1 MKTKLMFAVLAA
13 AAVFTA
19 CTKEGPTMDAS
30 KTLKSVEI
38 SLDNLIYTKGA
49 AGDKIEAGDP
59 VQVNDVQIFLV
70 KSDGTFFTEAKKA
83 NGSTAA
89 DYTFT
94 GDAITNS
101 YTFHYVDTDV
111 NKVVVVANVA
121 PKEDEEDTFNPTNYE
136 DLQEM
141 TLQIDAQQDATE
153 LTLYGEGTLTKKGT
167 NHTTD
172 QDGNGNVQENQV
184 YTSDVT
190 LVPRV
195 ARIEVDGFRVIYT
208 EDDPETKD
216 VVESIYDEITFTQLA
231 MVNYIPTTPLWSGI
245 ESGDPVNPLD
255 EYYEGATVSNET
267 AIYNWL
273 GTKPEGTPTWTYDA
287 CNLTCTPEV
296 QAADFAT
303 PRAYHIFAG
312 NVVPTFFIHLTADD
326 VPAFLYTKSIKV
338 KGENNQLV
346 PLTAFE
352 EGTIYR
358 MSGATT
364 SLGDGA
370 IEIPEDV
377 IDPMDRCLEIT
388 VEVEPWQVVLVTP
401 EF

>member
-49 AGDKIEAGDP
+49 AGDKIAAGSP

-70 KSDGTFFTEAKKA
+70 KSNGTFFTEAKEA
-83 NGSTAA
+83 DGSSDAA
-89 DYTFT
+89 YTFT
-94 GDAITNS
+94 GTAITNS

-111 NKVVVVANVA
+111 NKVVVVANMGA
-121 PKEDEEDTFNPTNYE
+121 AFTATDYDDLKTKTLAIDNQQTATN
-136 DLQEM
+136 L
-141 TLQIDAQQDATE
+141 A
-153 LTLYGEGTLTKKGT
+153 LYGEGTLTKKGT

-184 YTSDVT
+184 YTSEVT
-190 LVPRV
+190 IAPRV

-208 EDDPETKD
+208 EDDPETED

-231 MVNYIPTTPLWSGI
+231 MVNYMPTTALWNGT
-245 ESGDPVNPLD
+245 ESGTLVNPLAT
-255 EYYEGATVSNET
+255 YYSGSTVSNET

-312 NVVPTFFIHLTADD
+312 NVVPTCFIHLTADG
-326 VPAFLYTKSIKV
+326 VPAFIYTKSIKDAA
-338 KGENNQLV
+338 GNEI
-346 PLTAFE
+346 TSFA

-358 MSGATT
+358 MSGDTASEATP
-364 SLGDGA
+364 DGA
-370 IEIPEDV
+370 IEVPEDV

>member
-49 AGDKIEAGDP
+49 AGDKIAAGSP

-70 KSDGTFFTEAKKA
+70 KSNGTFFTEAKEA
-83 NGSTAA
+83 DGSSDAA
-89 DYTFT
+89 YTFT
-94 GDAITNS
+94 GTAITNS

-111 NKVVVVANVA
+111 NKVVVVANMGA
-121 PKEDEEDTFNPTNYE
+121 AFTATDYDDLKTKTLAIDNQQTATN
-136 DLQEM
+136 L
-141 TLQIDAQQDATE
+141 A
-153 LTLYGEGTLTKKGT
+153 LYGEGTLTKKGT

-184 YTSDVT
+184 YTSEVT
-190 LVPRV
+190 IAPRV

-208 EDDPETKD
+208 EDDPETEN

-231 MVNYIPTTPLWSGI
+231 MVNYMPTTALWNGT
-245 ESGDPVNPLD
+245 ESGTLVNPLAT
-255 EYYEGATVSNET
+255 YYSGSTVSNET

-312 NVVPTFFIHLTADD
+312 NVVPTFFIHLTADG
-326 VPAFLYTKSIKV
+326 VPAFIYTKSIKDAA
-338 KGENNQLV
+338 GNEI
-346 PLTAFE
+346 TSFA

-358 MSGATT
+358 MSGDTASEATP
-364 SLGDGA
+364 DGA
-370 IEIPEDV
+370 IEVPEDV

>member
-49 AGDKIEAGDP
+49 AGDKIAAGSP

-70 KSDGTFFTEAKKA
+70 KSNGTFFTEAKEA
-83 NGSTAA
+83 DGSSDAA
-89 DYTFT
+89 YTFT
-94 GDAITNS
+94 GTAITNS

-111 NKVVVVANVA
+111 NKVVVVANMGA
-121 PKEDEEDTFNPTNYE
+121 AFTATDYDDLKTKTLAIDNQQTATN
-136 DLQEM
+136 L
-141 TLQIDAQQDATE
+141 A
-153 LTLYGEGTLTKKGT
+153 LYGEGTLTKKGT
-167 NHTTD
+167 NHTGD
-172 QDGNGNVQENQV
+172 EDGNGNVQENQV
-184 YTSDVT
+184 YTSEVT
-190 LVPRV
+190 IAPRV

-208 EDDPETKD
+208 EDDPETEV

-231 MVNYIPTTPLWSGI
+231 MVNYMPTTALWNGT
-245 ESGDPVNPLD
+245 ESGTLVNPLAT
-255 EYYEGATVSNET
+255 YYSGSTVSNET

-312 NVVPTFFIHLTADD
+312 NVVPTFFIHLTADG
-326 VPAFLYTKSIKV
+326 VPAFIYTKSIKDAA
-338 KGENNQLV
+338 GNEI
-346 PLTAFE
+346 TSFA

-358 MSGATT
+358 MSGDTASETT
-364 SLGDGA
+364 PDGA
-370 IEIPEDV
+370 IEVPEDV

>member
-19 CTKEGPTMDAS
+19 CTKEDPTMEPS

-49 AGDKIEAGDP
+49 AGDKIAAGSP

-70 KSDGTFFTEAKKA
+70 KSNGTFFTEAKEA
-83 NGSTAA
+83 DGSSDAA
-89 DYTFT
+89 YTFT
-94 GDAITNS
+94 GTAITNS

-111 NKVVVVANVA
+111 NKVVVVANMGA
-121 PKEDEEDTFNPTNYE
+121 AFTATDYDDLKTKTLAIDNQQTATN
-136 DLQEM
+136 L
-141 TLQIDAQQDATE
+141 A
-153 LTLYGEGTLTKKGT
+153 LYGEGTLTKKGT
-167 NHTTD
+167 NHTGD
-172 QDGNGNVQENQV
+172 EDGNGNVQENQV
-184 YTSDVT
+184 YTSEVT
-190 LVPRV
+190 IAPRV

-208 EDDPETKD
+208 EDDPETED

-231 MVNYIPTTPLWSGI
+231 MVNYMPTTALWNGT
-245 ESGDPVNPLD
+245 ESGTLVNPLAT
-255 EYYEGATVSNET
+255 YYSGSTVSNET

-312 NVVPTFFIHLTADD
+312 NVVPTFFIHLTADG
-326 VPAFLYTKSIKV
+326 VPAFIYTKSIKDAA
-338 KGENNQLV
+338 GNEI
-346 PLTAFE
+346 TSFA

-358 MSGATT
+358 MSGDTASETT
-364 SLGDGA
+364 PDGA
-370 IEIPEDV
+370 IEVPEDV

>member
-94 GDAITNS
+94 GTAITNS

-111 NKVVVVANVA
+111 NKVVVVANMGA
-121 PKEDEEDTFNPTNYE
+121 AFTATDYDDLKTKTLAIDNQQTATN
-136 DLQEM
+136 L
-141 TLQIDAQQDATE
+141 A
-153 LTLYGEGTLTKKGT
+153 LYGEGTLTKKGT

-184 YTSDVT
+184 YTSEVT
-190 LVPRV
+190 IAPRV

-208 EDDPETKD
+208 EDDPETED

-231 MVNYIPTTPLWSGI
+231 MVNYMPTTALWNGT
-245 ESGDPVNPLD
+245 ESGTLVNPLAT
-255 EYYEGATVSNET
+255 YYSGSTVSNET

-312 NVVPTFFIHLTADD
+312 NVVPTFFIHLTADG
-326 VPAFLYTKSIKV
+326 VPAFIYTKSIKDAA
-338 KGENNQLV
+338 GNEI
-346 PLTAFE
+346 TSFA

-358 MSGATT
+358 MSGDTASETT
-364 SLGDGA
+364 PDGA
-370 IEIPEDV
+370 IEVPEDV

>member
-49 AGDKIEAGDP
+49 AGNKITAGSP

-70 KSDGTFFTEAKKA
+70 KSDGTFFTEAKQA
-83 NGSTAA
+83 NGSDDAA
-89 DYTFT
+89 YTFT
-94 GDAITNS
+94 GTAITNS

-111 NKVVVVANVA
+111 NKVVVVANMGA
-121 PKEDEEDTFNPTNYE
+121 AFTATDYDDLKTKTLAIDNQQTATN
-136 DLQEM
+136 L
-141 TLQIDAQQDATE
+141 A
-153 LTLYGEGTLTKKGT
+153 LYGEGTLTKKGT

-184 YTSDVT
+184 YTSEVT
-190 LVPRV
+190 IAPRV

-208 EDDPETKD
+208 EDDPETED

-231 MVNYIPTTPLWSGI
+231 MVNYMPTTALWNGT
-245 ESGDPVNPLD
+245 ESGTLVNPLAT
-255 EYYEGATVSNET
+255 YYSGSTVSNET

-312 NVVPTFFIHLTADD
+312 NVVPTFFIHLTADG
-326 VPAFLYTKSIKV
+326 VPAFIYTKSIKDAA
-338 KGENNQLV
+338 GNEI
-346 PLTAFE
+346 TSFA

-358 MSGATT
+358 MSGDTASEATP
-364 SLGDGA
+364 DGA
-370 IEIPEDV
+370 IEVPEDV

>member
-19 CTKEGPTMDAS
+19 CTKEDPTMEPS

-49 AGDKIEAGDP
+49 AGNKITAGDP

-70 KSDGTFFTEAKKA
+70 KSDGTFFTGAKQA

-89 DYTFT
+89 AYKFT
-94 GDAITNS
+94 GAVAS
-101 YTFHYVDTDV
+101 KYEFHYVDTDV
-111 NKVVVVANVA
+111 NKVVVVANMGA
-121 PKEDEEDTFNPTNYE
+121 DFTATDYA
-136 DLQEM
+136 DLQTK
-141 TLQIDAQQDATE
+141 TLAIGNQQTATN
-153 LTLYGEGTLTKKGT
+153 LALYGEGGLTKSG
-167 NHTTD
+167 NHSDTD
-172 QDGNGNVQENQV
+172 TSNNVQDNQV
-184 YTSDVT
+184 YTSNVT
-190 LVPRV
+190 IVPRV

-208 EDDPETKD
+208 EDDPETED

-231 MVNYIPTTPLWSGI
+231 MVNYMPTTALWNGT
-245 ESGDPVNPLD
+245 ESGTLVNPLAT
-255 EYYEGATVSNET
+255 YYSGSTVSNET

-312 NVVPTFFIHLTADD
+312 NVVPTFFIHLTADG
-326 VPAFLYTKSIKV
+326 VPAFIYTKSIKDAA
-338 KGENNQLV
+338 GNEI
-346 PLTAFE
+346 TSFA

-358 MSGATT
+358 MSGDTASEATP
-364 SLGDGA
+364 DGA
-370 IEIPEDV
+370 IEVPEDV

>member
-49 AGDKIEAGDP
+49 AGDKITAGSP

-70 KSDGTFFTEAKKA
+70 KSNGTFFTEAKQA
-83 NGSTAA
+83 NGSSDAA
-89 DYTFT
+89 YTFT

-111 NKVVVVANVA
+111 NKVVVVANMGA
-121 PKEDEEDTFNPTNYE
+121 AFTATDYDDLKTKTLAIDNQQTATN
-136 DLQEM
+136 L
-141 TLQIDAQQDATE
+141 A
-153 LTLYGEGTLTKKGT
+153 LYGEGTLTKKGT

-184 YTSDVT
+184 YTSEVT
-190 LVPRV
+190 IAPRV

-208 EDDPETKD
+208 EDDPETED

-231 MVNYIPTTPLWSGI
+231 MVNYMPTTALWNGT
-245 ESGDPVNPLD
+245 ESGTLVNPLAT
-255 EYYEGATVSNET
+255 YYSGSTVSNET

-312 NVVPTFFIHLTADD
+312 NVVPTFFIHLTADG
-326 VPAFLYTKSIKV
+326 VPAFIYTKSIKDAA
-338 KGENNQLV
+338 GNEI
-346 PLTAFE
+346 TSFA

-358 MSGATT
+358 MSGDTASEATP
-364 SLGDGA
+364 DGA
-370 IEIPEDV
+370 IEVPEDV

>member
-70 KSDGTFFTEAKKA
+70 KSDGTFFTEAKEA
-83 NGSTAA
+83 DGSSDAA
-89 DYTFT
+89 YTFT

-111 NKVVVVANVA
+111 NKVVVVANMGEVEDFA
-121 PKEDEEDTFNPTNYE
+121 PVDYDDLKTKTLAIGNQQTATN
-136 DLQEM
+136 L
-141 TLQIDAQQDATE
+141 A
-153 LTLYGEGTLTKKGT
+153 LYGEGTLEKKGT
-167 NHTTD
+167 NHTGD

-184 YTSDVT
+184 YTSEVT
-190 LVPRV
+190 IAPRV

-208 EDDPETKD
+208 EDDPATKD

-231 MVNYIPTTPLWSGI
+231 MVNYMPTTALWNGT
-245 ESGDPVNPLD
+245 ESGTLVNPLAT
-255 EYYEGATVSNET
+255 YYSGSTVSNET

-273 GTKPEGTPTWTYDA
+273 GAKPEGTPTWTYDA
-287 CNLTCTPEV
+287 CNLTCTPEE

-312 NVVPTFFIHLTADD
+312 GVVPTFFIHLTADG

-370 IEIPEDV
+370 IEVPEDV

>member
-49 AGDKIEAGDP
+49 AGDKIAAGSP

-70 KSDGTFFTEAKKA
+70 KSNGTFFTEAKEA
-83 NGSTAA
+83 DGSSDAA
-89 DYTFT
+89 YTFT
-94 GDAITNS
+94 GTAITNS

-111 NKVVVVANVA
+111 NKVVVVANMGA
-121 PKEDEEDTFNPTNYE
+121 AFTATDYDDLKTKTLAIDNQQTATN
-136 DLQEM
+136 L
-141 TLQIDAQQDATE
+141 A
-153 LTLYGEGTLTKKGT
+153 LYGEGTLTKKGT

-184 YTSDVT
+184 YTSEVT
-190 LVPRV
+190 IAPRV

-208 EDDPETKD
+208 EDDPETED

-231 MVNYIPTTPLWSGI
+231 MVNYMPTTALWNGT
-245 ESGDPVNPLD
+245 ESGTLVNPLAT
-255 EYYEGATVSNET
+255 YYSGSTVSNET

-312 NVVPTFFIHLTADD
+312 NVVPTFFIHLTADG
-326 VPAFLYTKSIKV
+326 VPAFIYTKSIKDAA
-338 KGENNQLV
+338 GNEI
-346 PLTAFE
+346 TSFA

-358 MSGATT
+358 MSGDTASEATP
-364 SLGDGA
+364 DGA
-370 IEIPEDV
+370 IEVPEDV

>member
-19 CTKEGPTMDAS
+19 CTKEDPTMDAS

-59 VQVNDVQIFLV
+59 VQVNDLQIFLV
-70 KSDGTFFTEAKKA
+70 KSDGTFFTGAKQA
-83 NGSTAA
+83 NGSDDAA
-89 DYTFT
+89 YTFT

-101 YTFHYVDTDV
+101 YAFHYVDTDV
-111 NKVVVVANVA
+111 NKVVVVANMGEVEDFA
-121 PKEDEEDTFNPTNYE
+121 PVDYDDLHAKTLAIGTQQTATN
-136 DLQEM
+136 L
-141 TLQIDAQQDATE
+141 A
-153 LTLYGEGTLTKKGT
+153 LYGEGDLELSGT
-167 NHTTD
+167 HSDKDASNNF
-172 QDGNGNVQENQV
+172 QDNQV
-184 YTSDVT
+184 YTSNVT
-190 LVPRV
+190 IVPRV
-195 ARIEVDGFRVIYT
+195 ARIEVDGFRVIYPN
-208 EDDPETKD
+208 DDPNTKD
-216 VVESIYDEITFTQLA
+216 VVEGSIYDEIIFTQLA
-231 MVNYIPTTPLWSGI
+231 MVNYMPSTLLWNGNEGEGS
-245 ESGDPVNPLD
+245 PVNPLAAN
-255 EYYEGATVSNET
+255 YNGTTVSNET

-273 GTKPEGTPTWTYDA
+273 GTKPDGTPTWTYDA
-287 CNLTCTPEV
+287 CELKCTPT
-296 QAADFAT
+296 APAKDFTA
-303 PRAYHIFAG
+303 PRAYNIFAG
-312 NVVPTFFIHLTADD
+312 NVVPTFFIHLTADG

-338 KGENNQLV
+338 KNENKQLV

-364 SLGDGA
+364 SLSDGA
-370 IEIPEDV
+370 IEIPEDK
-377 IDPMDRCLEIT
+377 INPMDRCLEIT

>member
-49 AGDKIEAGDP
+49 AGNKIAAGTP

-70 KSDGTFFTEAKKA
+70 KSNGTFFTEAKQA
-83 NGSTAA
+83 NGSDDAA
-89 DYTFT
+89 YTFT
-94 GDAITNS
+94 GTAITNS

-111 NKVVVVANVA
+111 NKVVVVANMGA
-121 PKEDEEDTFNPTNYE
+121 AFTATDYDDLKTKTLAIDNQQTATN
-136 DLQEM
+136 L
-141 TLQIDAQQDATE
+141 A
-153 LTLYGEGTLTKKGT
+153 LYGEGTLTKKGT

-184 YTSDVT
+184 YTSEVT
-190 LVPRV
+190 IAPRV

-208 EDDPETKD
+208 EDDPETEN

-231 MVNYIPTTPLWSGI
+231 MVNYMPTTALWNGT
-245 ESGDPVNPLD
+245 ESGTLVNPLAT
-255 EYYEGATVSNET
+255 YYSGSTVSNET

-312 NVVPTFFIHLTADD
+312 NVVPTFFIHLTADG
-326 VPAFLYTKSIKV
+326 VPAFIYTKSIKDAA
-338 KGENNQLV
+338 GNEI
-346 PLTAFE
+346 TSFA

-358 MSGATT
+358 MSGDTASEATP
-364 SLGDGA
+364 DGA
-370 IEIPEDV
+370 IEVPEDV

>member
-19 CTKEGPTMDAS
+19 CTKEDPTMEPS

-49 AGDKIEAGDP
+49 AGNKITAGDP

-70 KSDGTFFTEAKKA
+70 KSDGTFFTGAKQA

-89 DYTFT
+89 AYKFT
-94 GDAITNS
+94 GAVAS
-101 YTFHYVDTDV
+101 KYEFHYVDTDV
-111 NKVVVVANVA
+111 NKVVVVANMGA
-121 PKEDEEDTFNPTNYE
+121 DFTATNYA
-136 DLQEM
+136 DLQTK
-141 TLQIDAQQDATE
+141 TLAIDVQQTATN
-153 LTLYGEGTLTKKGT
+153 LALYGEGGLTKSGNHSDTDT
-167 NHTTD
+167 N
-172 QDGNGNVQENQV
+172 NNVQDNQV
-184 YTSDVT
+184 YTSNVT
-190 LVPRV
+190 IVPRV

-208 EDDPETKD
+208 EDDPATKD
-216 VVESIYDEITFTQLA
+216 VVETIYDEITFTQLA
-231 MVNYIPTTPLWSGI
+231 MVNYMPTTALWNGT
-245 ESGDPVNPLD
+245 ESGTLVNPLAT
-255 EYYEGATVSNET
+255 YYSGSTVSNET

-287 CNLTCTPEV
+287 CELTCTPPTEDDEEGV
-296 QAADFAT
+296 PAADFET
-303 PRAYHIFAG
+303 PRAYNIFAG
-312 NVVPTFFIHLTADD
+312 NVVPTFFIHLTADG

-338 KGENNQLV
+338 KGEDNQLV
-346 PLTAFE
+346 PLTAFA

-370 IEIPEDV
+370 IEIPEDK
-377 IDPMDRCLEIT
+377 INPMDRCLDIT

>member
-49 AGDKIEAGDP
+49 AGDKIAAGRP

-70 KSDGTFFTEAKKA
+70 KSNGTFFTKAKEAD
-83 NGSTAA
+83 GSSDAA
-89 DYTFT
+89 YTFT
-94 GDAITNS
+94 GTAITNS

-111 NKVVVVANVA
+111 NKVVVVANMGA
-121 PKEDEEDTFNPTNYE
+121 AFTATDYDDLKTKTLAIDNQQTATN
-136 DLQEM
+136 L
-141 TLQIDAQQDATE
+141 A
-153 LTLYGEGTLTKKGT
+153 LYGEGTLTKKGT

-184 YTSDVT
+184 YTSEVT
-190 LVPRV
+190 IAPRV

-208 EDDPETKD
+208 EDDPATKD

-231 MVNYIPTTPLWSGI
+231 MVNYMPTTALWNGD
-245 ESGDPVNPLD
+245 ESGTLVNPLAT
-255 EYYEGATVSNET
+255 YYSGSTVSNET

-312 NVVPTFFIHLTADD
+312 NKVPTFFIHLTADG
-326 VPAFLYTKSIKV
+326 VPAFIYTKSIKDAAGNV
-338 KGENNQLV
+338 IESF
-346 PLTAFE
+346 A

-358 MSGATT
+358 MSGETT

-370 IEIPEDV
+370 IEVPEDV

>member
-49 AGDKIEAGDP
+49 AGDKITAGSP

-70 KSDGTFFTEAKKA
+70 KSNGTFFTEAKQA
-83 NGSTAA
+83 NGSSDAA
-89 DYTFT
+89 YTFT

-111 NKVVVVANVA
+111 NKVVVVANMGA
-121 PKEDEEDTFNPTNYE
+121 AFTATDYDDLKTKTLAIDNQQTATN
-136 DLQEM
+136 L
-141 TLQIDAQQDATE
+141 A
-153 LTLYGEGTLTKKGT
+153 LYGEGTLTKKGT

-184 YTSDVT
+184 YTSEVT
-190 LVPRV
+190 IAPRV

-208 EDDPETKD
+208 EDDPETED

-231 MVNYIPTTPLWSGI
+231 MVNYMPTTALWNGT
-245 ESGDPVNPLD
+245 ESGTLVNPLAT
-255 EYYEGATVSNET
+255 YYSGSTVSNET

-312 NVVPTFFIHLTADD
+312 NVVPTFFIHLTADG
-326 VPAFLYTKSIKV
+326 VPAFIYTKSIKDAA
-338 KGENNQLV
+338 GNEI
-346 PLTAFE
+346 TSFA

-358 MSGATT
+358 MSGDTASETT
-364 SLGDGA
+364 PDGA
-370 IEIPEDV
+370 IEVPEDV

>member
-49 AGDKIEAGDP
+49 AGDKITAGSP

-70 KSDGTFFTEAKKA
+70 KSNGTFFTEAKQA
-83 NGSTAA
+83 NGSSDAA
-89 DYTFT
+89 YTFT

-111 NKVVVVANVA
+111 NKVVVVANMGA
-121 PKEDEEDTFNPTNYE
+121 AFTATDYDDLKTKTLAIDNQQTATN
-136 DLQEM
+136 L
-141 TLQIDAQQDATE
+141 A
-153 LTLYGEGTLTKKGT
+153 LYGEGTLTKKGT

-184 YTSDVT
+184 YTSEVT
-190 LVPRV
+190 IAPRV

-208 EDDPETKD
+208 EDDPETED

-231 MVNYIPTTPLWSGI
+231 MVNYMPSTLLWNGT
-245 ESGDPVNPLD
+245 ESGTLVNPLAT
-255 EYYEGATVSNET
+255 YYSGSTVSNET

-312 NVVPTFFIHLTADD
+312 NVVPTFFIHLTADG
-326 VPAFLYTKSIKV
+326 VPAFIYTKSIKDAA
-338 KGENNQLV
+338 GNEI
-346 PLTAFE
+346 TSFA

-358 MSGATT
+358 MSGDTASEATP
-364 SLGDGA
+364 DGA
-370 IEIPEDV
+370 IEVPEDV

>member
-49 AGDKIEAGDP
+49 AGDKIAAGSP

-70 KSDGTFFTEAKKA
+70 KSNGTFFTEAKEA
-83 NGSTAA
+83 DGSSDAA
-89 DYTFT
+89 YTFT
-94 GDAITNS
+94 GTAITNS

-111 NKVVVVANVA
+111 NKVVVVANMGA
-121 PKEDEEDTFNPTNYE
+121 AFTATDYDDLKTKTLAIDNQQTATN
-136 DLQEM
+136 L
-141 TLQIDAQQDATE
+141 A
-153 LTLYGEGTLTKKGT
+153 LYGEGTLTKKGT

-184 YTSDVT
+184 YTSEVT
-190 LVPRV
+190 IAPRV

-208 EDDPETKD
+208 EDDPETED

-231 MVNYIPTTPLWSGI
+231 MVNYMPTTALWNGT
-245 ESGDPVNPLD
+245 ESGTLVNPLAT
-255 EYYEGATVSNET
+255 YYSGSTVSNET

-312 NVVPTFFIHLTADD
+312 NVVPTFFIHLTADG
-326 VPAFLYTKSIKV
+326 VPAFIYTKSIKDAA
-338 KGENNQLV
+338 GNEI
-346 PLTAFE
+346 TSFA

-358 MSGATT
+358 MSGDTASEATP
-364 SLGDGA
+364 DGA
-370 IEIPEDV
+370 IEVPEDV

-388 VEVEPWQVVLVTP
+388 VEVEPWQVALVTP

>member
-49 AGDKIEAGDP
+49 AGDKIAAGRP

-70 KSDGTFFTEAKKA
+70 KSNGTFFTKAKEAD
-83 NGSTAA
+83 GSSDAA
-89 DYTFT
+89 YTFT
-94 GDAITNS
+94 GTAITNS

-111 NKVVVVANVA
+111 NKVVVVANMGA
-121 PKEDEEDTFNPTNYE
+121 AFTATDYDDLKTKTLAIDNQQTATN
-136 DLQEM
+136 L
-141 TLQIDAQQDATE
+141 A
-153 LTLYGEGTLTKKGT
+153 LYGEGTLTKKGT

-184 YTSDVT
+184 YTSEVT
-190 LVPRV
+190 IAPRV

-208 EDDPETKD
+208 EDDPATKD

-231 MVNYIPTTPLWSGI
+231 MVNYMPSTLLWNGNEGEGS
-245 ESGDPVNPLD
+245 PVNPLAT
-255 EYYEGATVSNET
+255 YYSGSTVSNET

-312 NVVPTFFIHLTADD
+312 NKVPTFFIHLTADG
-326 VPAFLYTKSIKV
+326 VPAFIYTKSIKDAAGNV
-338 KGENNQLV
+338 IESF
-346 PLTAFE
+346 A

-358 MSGATT
+358 MSGETT

-370 IEIPEDV
+370 IEVPEDV

>member
-49 AGDKIEAGDP
+49 AGDKIAAGSP

-70 KSDGTFFTEAKKA
+70 KSNGTFFTEAKEA
-83 NGSTAA
+83 DGSSDAA
-89 DYTFT
+89 YTFT
-94 GDAITNS
+94 GTAITNS

-111 NKVVVVANVA
+111 NKVVVVANMGA
-121 PKEDEEDTFNPTNYE
+121 AFTATDYDDLKTKTLAIDNQQTATN
-136 DLQEM
+136 L
-141 TLQIDAQQDATE
+141 A
-153 LTLYGEGTLTKKGT
+153 LYGEGTLTKKGT
-167 NHTTD
+167 NHTGD
-172 QDGNGNVQENQV
+172 EDGNGNVQENQV
-184 YTSDVT
+184 YTSEVT
-190 LVPRV
+190 IAPRV

-208 EDDPETKD
+208 EDDPETED

-231 MVNYIPTTPLWSGI
+231 MVNYMPTTALWNGT
-245 ESGDPVNPLD
+245 ESGTLVNPLAT
-255 EYYEGATVSNET
+255 YYSGSTVSNET

-312 NVVPTFFIHLTADD
+312 GVVPTFFIHLTADG
-326 VPAFLYTKSIKV
+326 VPAFIYTKSIKDAAGNV
-338 KGENNQLV
+338 IESF
-346 PLTAFE
+346 A

-358 MSGATT
+358 MSGDTASEATP
-364 SLGDGA
+364 DGA
-370 IEIPEDV
+370 IEVPEDV

>member
-49 AGDKIEAGDP
+49 AGNKITAGSP

-70 KSDGTFFTEAKKA
+70 KSDGTFFTEAKQA
-83 NGSTAA
+83 NGSDDAA
-89 DYTFT
+89 YTFT
-94 GDAITNS
+94 GTAITNS

-111 NKVVVVANVA
+111 NKVVVVANMGA
-121 PKEDEEDTFNPTNYE
+121 AFTATDYDDLKTKTLAIDNQQTATN
-136 DLQEM
+136 L
-141 TLQIDAQQDATE
+141 A
-153 LTLYGEGTLTKKGT
+153 LYGEGTLTKKGT

-184 YTSDVT
+184 YTSEVT
-190 LVPRV
+190 IAPRV

-208 EDDPETKD
+208 EDDPETED

-231 MVNYIPTTPLWSGI
+231 MVNYMPTTALWNGT
-245 ESGDPVNPLD
+245 ESGTLVNPLAT
-255 EYYEGATVSNET
+255 YYSGSTVSNET

-273 GTKPEGTPTWTYDA
+273 GTKLEGTPTWTYDA

-312 NVVPTFFIHLTADD
+312 NVVPTFFIHLTADG
-326 VPAFLYTKSIKV
+326 VPAFIYTKSIKDAA
-338 KGENNQLV
+338 GNEI
-346 PLTAFE
+346 TSFA

-358 MSGATT
+358 MSGDTASETT
-364 SLGDGA
+364 PDGA
-370 IEIPEDV
+370 IEVPEDV

>member
-49 AGDKIEAGDP
+49 AGDKIAAGSP

-70 KSDGTFFTEAKKA
+70 KSNGTFFTEAKEA
-83 NGSTAA
+83 NGSDDAA
-89 DYTFT
+89 YTFT
-94 GDAITNS
+94 GTAITNS

-111 NKVVVVANVA
+111 NKVVVVANMGA
-121 PKEDEEDTFNPTNYE
+121 AFTATDYDDLKTKTLAIDNQQTATN
-136 DLQEM
+136 L
-141 TLQIDAQQDATE
+141 A
-153 LTLYGEGTLTKKGT
+153 LYGEGILEKKGT

-184 YTSDVT
+184 YTSEVT
-190 LVPRV
+190 IAPRV

-208 EDDPETKD
+208 EDDPETED

-231 MVNYIPTTPLWSGI
+231 MVNYMPTTALWNGT
-245 ESGDPVNPLD
+245 ESGTLVNPLAT
-255 EYYEGATVSNET
+255 YYSGSTVSNET

-312 NVVPTFFIHLTADD
+312 GVVPTFFIHLTADG
-326 VPAFLYTKSIKV
+326 VPAFIYTKSIKDAAGNV
-338 KGENNQLV
+338 IESF
-346 PLTAFE
+346 A

-358 MSGATT
+358 MSGKTT

>member
-49 AGDKIEAGDP
+49 AGDKIAAGSP

-70 KSDGTFFTEAKKA
+70 KSNGTFFTEAKEA
-83 NGSTAA
+83 DGSSDAA
-89 DYTFT
+89 YTFT
-94 GDAITNS
+94 GTAITNS

-111 NKVVVVANVA
+111 NKVVVVANMGA
-121 PKEDEEDTFNPTNYE
+121 AFTATDYDDLKTKTLAIDNQQTATN
-136 DLQEM
+136 L
-141 TLQIDAQQDATE
+141 A
-153 LTLYGEGTLTKKGT
+153 LYGEGTLTKKGT

-184 YTSDVT
+184 YTSEVT
-190 LVPRV
+190 IAPRV

-208 EDDPETKD
+208 EDDPETED

-231 MVNYIPTTPLWSGI
+231 MVNYMPTTALWNGT
-245 ESGDPVNPLD
+245 ESGTLVNPLAT
-255 EYYEGATVSNET
+255 YYSGSTVSNET

-312 NVVPTFFIHLTADD
+312 NVVPTFFIHLTADG
-326 VPAFLYTKSIKV
+326 VPAFIYTKSIKDAA
-338 KGENNQLV
+338 GNEI
-346 PLTAFE
+346 TSFA

-358 MSGATT
+358 MSGDTASEATP
-364 SLGDGA
+364 DGA
-370 IEIPEDV
+370 IEVPEEV

-388 VEVEPWQVVLVTP
+388 VEVEPWQVALVTP